1 MVMVSAS
8 LAIWSIVALQQVFII
23 RSPDQTIDFS
33 YSVSTAPYFFNDSV
47 RLLPSYFSSFS
58 EVSVCAYSKYATAF
72 QILET
77 RLSLDNKT
85 WVNVPYLQISSAPD
99 NSDSYTTLGTV
110 LLDKPTI
117 VTIYGWSYLPPQN
130 LTLPPGV
137 TEQMLYDS
145 LNVMTRFR
153 LMESPRDTVL
163 KILVGVSLFSAYLGV
178 MRLFR
183 DEWAK
188 SKLE

>member
-77 RLSLDNKT
+77 RLSLDNK
-85 WVNVPYLQISSAPD
+85 
-99 NSDSYTTLGTV
+99 TLGTV